1 MTERAN
7 QRSIFESQRAS
18 DISVQFQTGDVRGRA
33 ISTDYT
39 SILQQ
44 VRLINNRAL
53 MIVQNSAVQQLPKEF
68 STEAVKLN
76 DMLKPSV
83 LSAMPTILRN
93 ELLRLLRMTKR
104 CLDELNIP
112 HSISKQIEMVAK
124 SPERAHTSV
133 RELNQAAQELASH
146 GKLTIKKE
154 GRGLTGTKRK
164 PLAWIKQLFGKV
176 GTSLASF
183 NTSLSIIA
191 KAKEA
196 YENIES
202 LSEKECREC
211 FKSLLAIEKNT
222 WFQGCLEHLPQHDK
236 KTFEKTKQRFL
247 ERVHDLDASIN
258 ASINASIENVFAIF
272 DEKIHRQNQI
282 ILNRKSEIEKSKN
295 DVVSKLDLLE
305 REIDEA
311 SKSAIS
317 DAKKILLDL
326 GKSPSNDA
334 IVENFY
340 QCLAKLPKAIREM
353 VLKNISHPMSQLRST
368 LNILKG
374 DVEQLEKLQKAKIE
388 VPSYLRR
395 NGREM
400 MRQAEASDEGSMT
413 ASKSE
418 TSLPYTLRCF
428 KDRESGTFSFEIH
441 LGTFA
446 EGGEAS
452 IKDVV
457 NLTTGE
463 KLVRRKLKPSP
474 DQSSALEAEQKQ
486 VAETALLQKLAEIP
500 GILRQEMKTYVGK
513 QGRKK
518 QELLSQKYERG
529 SLADYCTSTTSV
541 DNQEEKNKNLGTKL
555 VQIVCQMHN
564 HDVVHRDLKLENVL
578 QDTEGNIVLID
589 FGLAVEA
596 SQSVQASGTPGY
608 YPPELLLKET
618 TTSSKGHDLFSLGMM
633 LLGVM
638 SRGTSYQNTFN
649 ERLKTIHDIQA
660 EILLIKDNPKQKT
673 HLQEL
678 QASLLQQLTELRSEI
693 QKEDSPIGKP
703 YGSIIAQLLDPNP
716 ESRMTDEQLLT
727 QWPEA
732 ISR

>member
-18 DISVQFQTGDVRGRA
+18 DIPVQFQTGVVQGRA

-44 VRLINNRAL
+44 ARLINSRAL
-53 MIVQNSAVQQLPKEF
+53 EILRNPADQQLPKEF
-68 STEAVKLN
+68 STDAVKLK
-76 DMLKPSV
+76 DMLSPSV
-83 LSAMPTILRN
+83 LSAMPTILRD
-93 ELLRLLRMTKR
+93 ELLRLLKMTER
-104 CLDELNIP
+104 CLDKLNIP
-112 HSISKQIEMVAK
+112 HDSISQQIEMVAK

-154 GRGLTGTKRK
+154 GGLIGTKRK

-176 GTSLASF
+176 GTSTASF
-183 NTSLSIIA
+183 TTSLSIIA

-202 LSEKECREC
+202 LSEDECRACCE
-211 FKSLLAIEKNT
+211 SLLAIEKNA
-222 WFQGCLEHLPQHDK
+222 WFQGCLKHLPQYDQAM
-236 KTFEKTKQRFL
+236 FEKIKQRFL
-247 ERVHDLDASIN
+247 ERVHGLD
-258 ASINASIENVFAIF
+258 ASIENVFEIF
-272 DEKIHRQNQI
+272 DEKIRKQNQI
-282 ILNRKSEIEKSKN
+282 LLNRKNEVGKAKKEALS
-295 DVVSKLDLLE
+295 VLDSLE
-305 REIDEA
+305 AEMDEA
-311 SKSAIS
+311 SKSTIS
-317 DAKKILLDL
+317 DAKKLLDGL
-326 GKSPSNDA
+326 GNSPSDD
-334 IVENFY
+334 
-340 QCLAKLPKAIREM
+340 AKLEEEFYRCLEKLPPEIKDM
-353 VLKNISHPMSQLRST
+353 VVKRSSHSMSQLRLKLS
-368 LNILKG
+368 ILKG
-374 DVEQLEKLQKAKIE
+374 DVEQLEKLQKAKID
-388 VPSYLRR
+388 VSSYLRR
-395 NGREM
+395 NGSDM
-400 MRQAEASDEGSMT
+400 MRQAEESDEGSMT

-418 TSLPYTLRCF
+418 TTLPYTLRCF

-446 EGGEAS
+446 GGGEAS
-452 IKDVV
+452 INDVV

-486 VAETALLQKLAEIP
+486 VAETALLQKLAKIP

-529 SLADYCTSTTSV
+529 SLADYCTSTTAV
-541 DNQEEKNKNLGTKL
+541 DNQEEKNKNLGTQL
-555 VQIVCQMHN
+555 VQIVYQMHN
-564 HDVVHRDLKLENVL
+564 HNVVHRDLKLENVL

-589 FGLAVEA
+589 FGLAVES

-608 YPPELLLKET
+608 YPPEILEAET

-649 ERLKTIHDIQA
+649 ERFKTIHDIQA

-716 ESRMTDEQLLT
+716 ESRMTDEQLLA
-727 QWPEA
+727 QWPERV
-732 ISR
+732 SR